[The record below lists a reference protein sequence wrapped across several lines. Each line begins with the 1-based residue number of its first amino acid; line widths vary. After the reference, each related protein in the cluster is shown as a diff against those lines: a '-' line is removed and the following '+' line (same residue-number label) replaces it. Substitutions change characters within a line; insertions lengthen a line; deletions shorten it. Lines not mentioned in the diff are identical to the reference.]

1 MKVVLL
7 TVMICNAFSLLLFTL
22 SKEYLVL
29 FMSRFLTGFF
39 QVFISIYYPVWADCF
54 GKDEKQKT
62 TWMSFLLFSS
72 SFGVLIGY
80 IATAQMIRLLTWEW
94 SFYLQIFATVP
105 LWIFI
110 AFTPN
115 ELLEV
120 NSDDELEEFEASA
133 N

>member
-22 SKEYLVL
+22 SKAYLVL

-94 SFYLQIFATVP
+94 SFYL
-105 LWIFI
+105 
-110 AFTPN
+110 
-115 ELLEV
+115 
-120 NSDDELEEFEASA
+120 
-133 N
+133 